1 MLYLNTITAQGK
13 ETVDQIDR
21 KDFKDF
27 KEYKKEVSSML
38 FNYTIIGMRVYT
50 SQKKCK
56 NW

>member
-21 KDFKDF
+21 KDFETF
-27 KEYKKEVSSML
+27 KEYKKEVSSLL
-38 FNYTIIGMRVYT
+38 FNYTMSGMRVYT